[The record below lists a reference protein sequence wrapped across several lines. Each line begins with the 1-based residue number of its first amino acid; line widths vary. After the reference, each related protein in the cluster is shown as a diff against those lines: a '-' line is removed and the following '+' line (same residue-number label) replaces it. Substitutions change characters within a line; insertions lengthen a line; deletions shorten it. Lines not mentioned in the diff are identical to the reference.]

1 MLAVWCH
8 RDKFCLLVVVLH
20 KLLTVGANPFSTK
33 PQKRPRNKNNISG
46 RRKKNGSAAVWLAGE
61 CFLWW
66 KHTAQRALFP
76 SSLQLI
82 SISHAY
88 FLTCAGR
95 PGGTS
100 HWGFWISPGGMVQVL
115 TSFHSTIT
123 CSVGVLKIC
132 KWHRIGITITC
143 CRYFWLYFREFSL
156 PLKPF
161 YCWWNSTSAR
171 EIFSFVLM
179 WGNSGPHQWRPKIKA
194 KVIAGQSHLCELKW
208 SLATWVKLRICS
220 MTFSARSRPSIIT
233 GRG

>member
-1 MLAVWCH
+1 MTNFAFLSSSCTNCWLLELIPFLLNHKKDHVTKITSVVEEKRTDQQRFDLQGNVSYDENIQH
-8 RDKFCLLVVVLH
+8 REPYFHQAFSWSPFLMPTFC
-20 KLLTVGANPFSTK
+20 
-33 PQKRPRNKNNISG
+33 
-46 RRKKNGSAAVWLAGE
+46 
-61 CFLWW
+61 
-66 KHTAQRALFP
+66 
-76 SSLQLI
+76 
-82 SISHAY
+82 
-88 FLTCAGR
+88 TCAGR

-115 TSFHSTIT
+115 TSFHSPIT

-220 MTFSARSRPSIIT
+220 VTFSARSRPSIIT

>member
-1 MLAVWCH
+1 MSLLYVLLHPLPLLCWDNRVSYPSVIYHGCSEANTLRAAVSLSKRERVTDPFVLAVWCH

-88 FLTCAGR
+88 FLHMCRKARRDFSLGILNLTRGDGSGSYLVSL
-95 PGGTS
+95 PYYLQ
-100 HWGFWISPGGMVQVL
+100 HWG
-115 TSFHSTIT
+115 
-123 CSVGVLKIC
+123 
-132 KWHRIGITITC
+132 
-143 CRYFWLYFREFSL
+143 
-156 PLKPF
+156 
-161 YCWWNSTSAR
+161 
-171 EIFSFVLM
+171 
-179 WGNSGPHQWRPKIKA
+179 IKN
-194 KVIAGQSHLCELKW
+194 L
-208 SLATWVKLRICS
+208 
-220 MTFSARSRPSIIT
+220 
-233 GRG
+233 